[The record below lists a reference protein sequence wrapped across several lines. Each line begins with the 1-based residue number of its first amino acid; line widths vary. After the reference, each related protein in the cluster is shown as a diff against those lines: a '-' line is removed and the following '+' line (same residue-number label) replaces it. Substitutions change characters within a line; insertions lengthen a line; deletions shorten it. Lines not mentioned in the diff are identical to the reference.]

1 MLWMLVPD
9 ADGRGA
15 YPAVEDVVVSLEM
28 VRGLVVC
35 VVEVARG
42 REGARVRERSG
53 EVGELGGRGGGGGGG
68 GVSVSLEG
76 HGRRDGATV
85 SADCLHRASPRHT
98 LQTPQ
103 RRPRVSSAL
112 PECIAHKSYKSSIK

>member
-1 MLWMLVPD
+1 MLVPD

-53 EVGELGGRGGGGGGG
+53 EVGELGGRGGGGGRG

-112 PECIAHKSYKSSIK
+112 PECIAHKSYKSSVK